1 MAKPLETLSVRVDR
15 DQCSAIL
22 HLDGEL
28 DLANVDLA
36 DQAISETAADI
47 FSRHLMVDCQQL
59 TFIDSSGIR
68 ALISAHQQW
77 EGKLAVLHPHRIVE
91 KAIAVTGLTE
101 VLHVVESVEEAR
113 EILHS

>member
-77 EGKLAVLHPHRIVE
+77 EGKLASPTPNCRE
-91 KAIAVTGLTE
+91 SDRGDGSYRS
-101 VLHVVESVEEAR
+101 LHVVESVEEAR